1 VTPKKEKFIT
11 IRNAAGTR
19 VSVAIDRVEQA
30 SHEAVRGV
38 SSKHLVL
45 RMASSNVAIH
55 HDEEPRV
62 LEALGIKDLKEEEGQ
77 E

>member
-1 VTPKKEKFIT
+1 
-11 IRNAAGTR
+11 
-19 VSVAIDRVEQA
+19 
-30 SHEAVRGV
+30 
-38 SSKHLVL
+38 
-45 RMASSNVAIH
+45 MASSNVAIH